1 MCTLEMAMQLVQKCR
16 LRTHVLLVH
25 SVGITCMYKDSRSKP
40 IICFVLVMVESSTLF
55 LHNNLWH
62 VLTTMHSIYHFDV
75 VWDLADCTAAGTES
89 KV

>member
-1 MCTLEMAMQLVQKCR
+1 MFQPLTALATQRRLISIMCTLEMAMQLVQKCR

-55 LHNNLWH
+55 LHNNL
-62 VLTTMHSIYHFDV
+62 
-75 VWDLADCTAAGTES
+75 
-89 KV
+89 